1 MRPTQAIESFGN
13 VSVPFDIL
21 AICDLSVNI
30 LRRFSVRRVKHK
42 SGNDFVPIERYI
54 SETVRDRTLVLIP
67 NRKSNMTFRVV
78 PNWVTLDNLERCNRT
93 NSNVISPNLVALGT
107 DYVKVVEDTPILSA
121 AEM

>member
-1 MRPTQAIESFGN
+1 VRPTQAIESFGN